1 MDNIKYKKHRK
12 ILNILEIILLFIGI
26 VVRGFLIY
34 NLSIWY
40 IGNIKVDSI
49 LFYYFIAIILL
60 EFIFWLMSGNNEEDE
75 ENKNTYSNIF
85 TAIICTL
92 LFDYIFYHYNVWT
105 SILIFMFIL
114 LSIKYENIINKHL
127 NKISNNEVTNA
138 ILLIAIFAIFFAVFF
153 KDSLYPK
160 NTVYKVYNKDRY
172 EESFKELTS
181 IQSIY
186 FSAKKGMTIDEIKK
200 LTLLKFEQDNEIK
213 DLYTIKDSDESL
225 QIEIDEENNKLSW
238 VVYESKDLKLIR
250 SIYNGGN
257 TEDLVIYKISKSGEG
272 ISHEEFGIT
281 PYNLEQQMYL
291 LLDYKTKNKLD

>member
-1 MDNIKYKKHRK
+1 MDNIKYKKYRK

-26 VVRGFLIY
+26 VVRRFLIY

-40 IGNIKVDSI
+40 IGSIKVDSI
-49 LFYYFIAIILL
+49 LLYYFITVILL
-60 EFIFWLMSGNNEEDE
+60 EFVFWLRSSSNEEDKE
-75 ENKNTYSNIF
+75 DKKTYNIQGYL
-85 TAIICTL
+85 TVIICTL

-114 LSIKYENIINKHL
+114 LNIKYENIINKHL
-127 NKISNNEVTNA
+127 KKISNNEVTNA
-138 ILLIAIFAIFFAVFF
+138 ILIIAIFAVFFAGFF

-186 FSAKKGMTIDEIKK
+186 FSAKKGMRIDEIKK

-213 DLYTIKDSDESL
+213 DLYTIKDGDESL

-238 VVYESKDLKLIR
+238 VGYESKDLKLIR

-257 TEDLVIYKISKSGEG
+257 TEDLAIYKISKSGEG
-272 ISHEEFGIT
+272 ISHEEFDIT

-291 LLDYKTKNKLD
+291 LLDYK

>member
-1 MDNIKYKKHRK
+1 MDNTKYKKYRK
-12 ILNILEIILLFIGI
+12 ILNILEIILLFTGI

-40 IGNIKVDSI
+40 IGSIKVDSI
-49 LFYYFIAIILL
+49 LLYYFITVILL
-60 EFIFWLMSGNNEEDE
+60 ELVFWLRSSNE
-75 ENKNTYSNIF
+75 ENKEDKKTYSNIQVYL
-85 TAIICTL
+85 TVIICNL
-92 LFDYIFYHYNVWT
+92 LFDYILYHYNVWT

-138 ILLIAIFAIFFAVFF
+138 ILIIVIFAGFFAGFF

-186 FSAKKGMTIDEIKK
+186 FNVKKGMTIDEIKK
-200 LTLLKFEQDNEIK
+200 LTLLKFEQDSEIK
-213 DLYTIKDSDESL
+213 DIYTIKDGDESL
-225 QIEIDEENNKLSW
+225 QITIDEENNKLSW
-238 VVYESKDLKLIR
+238 VGYESKDLKLIR
-250 SIYNGGN
+250 SVYNGGN
-257 TEDLVIYKISKSGEG
+257 TEDLIIYKISKSDEG
-272 ISHEEFGIT
+272 ISYEEFDIT

-291 LLDYKTKNKLD
+291 LLDYK